1 MKFFVHQE
9 TYFATVLKRFYMDKS
24 HQFSTSMI
32 VRSLNVKK
40 DNFIPREEDEE
51 IIGLELPFLSA
62 IGALIYLANYT
73 RLDILFSVNL
83 FS

>member
-1 MKFFVHQE
+1 MHQE
-9 TYFATVLKRFYMDKS
+9 AYFATVLKRLYMDKS

>member
-9 TYFATVLKRFYMDKS
+9 TYFATVLKRF
-24 HQFSTSMI
+24 QLSTSMI

-40 DNFIPREEDEE
+40 DHFIPREEDEE
-51 IIGLELPFLSA
+51 IIGLELVFLSA